1 MMIFFVKR
9 WMIRLGGIALLVGL
23 LACSSMHHS
32 NRVLWYDKPAEHF
45 EEALPLGNG
54 RIGATVFGGVKTE
67 RILLNEATLWAGGP
81 VDAHMNPDAYKH
93 IPAVRKALF
102 DGDYQKADR
111 LVRQIQGKFSES
123 YAPMG
128 DLLIDMNHDS
138 IFTDYRRDLDLRTA
152 VATTQ
157 YTIDGRT
164 YFREVFVSHPHRVMA
179 IRMKSDRKGSLGFTI
194 RLSSQLRYQVSAQD
208 NRFIMDGQAPVHA
221 EPNYRGDMENAI
233 VYDKQN
239 GMRFRV
245 ITEVVDTDGTIQE
258 DGKSLSVSGATE
270 AILLISIATSFNGF
284 DKNPGTE
291 GKDEKVLAEQALKA
305 ASGKS
310 FSAIKKDHIV
320 DFTTFFD
327 RVSLDLGENPVPGV
341 PTDERLQRYTG
352 GEADSDLE
360 ALYFQFGRYLLI
372 GSSRTR
378 AVPANLQGIWNPHMR
393 PPWSSNYTA
402 NINVE
407 MNYWPAEVCNLS
419 EMHAPLLQFIENLE
433 KTGRITAETFFDA
446 DGWCCCHNTDIWAM
460 TNPVGDFGKGH
471 PVWANWNMAGAW
483 LSTHLWERFA
493 FSQDTVFLRERAYPL
508 MRGAAE
514 FCLDWF
520 IDDGNGQLVTA
531 PSTSPENLYKTPE
544 GYTGATAIGMTS
556 DMAMIRELFNETV
569 QASEILGQDDVFRQA
584 METALER
591 LYPFQIG
598 SKGHLQEWYYDWE
611 DNDPQH
617 RHVSHL
623 FGLYPGHQ
631 ITPESTP
638 ELAEACRRSLELRGD
653 GGTGWSKAWK
663 IGLWARLA
671 DGDHAHKLL
680 RTHLTYTPPGP
691 QIEYRGG
698 GTYPNLWDA
707 HPPFQIDG
715 NFGGT
720 AGIAEMLLQ
729 SRNGEIILLP
739 ALPAAWPDGE
749 VRGLCARGGFEVDMR
764 WSDKKLDKVE
774 IRSKGGT
781 QCHLRYG
788 DYTLD
793 LILKSGQKVGL
804 NGRLMR

>member
-1 MMIFFVKR
+1 
-9 WMIRLGGIALLVGL
+9 
-23 LACSSMHHS
+23 
-32 NRVLWYDKPAEHF
+32 
-45 EEALPLGNG
+45 
-54 RIGATVFGGVKTE
+54 
-67 RILLNEATLWAGGP
+67 
-81 VDAHMNPDAYKH
+81 
-93 IPAVRKALF
+93 
-102 DGDYQKADR
+102 
-111 LVRQIQGKFSES
+111 
-123 YAPMG
+123 
-128 DLLIDMNHDS
+128 
-138 IFTDYRRDLDLRTA
+138 
-152 VATTQ
+152 
-157 YTIDGRT
+157 
-164 YFREVFVSHPHRVMA
+164 
-179 IRMKSDRKGSLGFTI
+179 
-194 RLSSQLRYQVSAQD
+194 
-208 NRFIMDGQAPVHA
+208 
-221 EPNYRGDMENAI
+221 
-233 VYDKQN
+233 
-239 GMRFRV
+239 
-245 ITEVVDTDGTIQE
+245 
-258 DGKSLSVSGATE
+258 
-270 AILLISIATSFNGF
+270 
-284 DKNPGTE
+284 
-291 GKDEKVLAEQALKA
+291 
-305 ASGKS
+305 
-310 FSAIKKDHIV
+310 
-320 DFTTFFD
+320 
-327 RVSLDLGENPVPGV
+327 
-341 PTDERLQRYTG
+341 
-352 GEADSDLE
+352 
-360 ALYFQFGRYLLI
+360 
-372 GSSRTR
+372 
-378 AVPANLQGIWNPHMR
+378 
-393 PPWSSNYTA
+393 
-402 NINVE
+402 
-407 MNYWPAEVCNLS
+407 
-419 EMHAPLLQFIENLE
+419 
-433 KTGRITAETFFDA
+433 
-446 DGWCCCHNTDIWAM
+446 
-460 TNPVGDFGKGH
+460 
-471 PVWANWNMAGAW
+471 
-483 LSTHLWERFA
+483 
-493 FSQDTVFLRERAYPL
+493 VFLRERAYPL